1 LNQGMLQRASMKSEF
16 DPEGLQARSDAR
28 TSFLQAIHACEMETT
43 PPTSRYGRPC
53 EVMKALRDTP
63 LKSFQ
68 SFYDGLTHGLH
79 GQLLDWTSFRT
90 DSSRQLFSSYQQ
102 LYGSDVRLPFMSC
115 GISPREYFA
124 MLIVREAVARWA
136 EHWNLD
142 KWEDSDPWFFNHV
155 LSTLYVWCAAPSAPD
170 DMCWLP
176 ISYSIKSL
184 PVENLRAAISST
196 FEFQADLS
204 MGESK
209 SEAEQRIKKELK
221 AFQKK
226 RQKAEEEAIKAHLDK
241 LETLERQRGA
251 TKPKVK
257 RNRQHFEWLVR
268 YQIQKWKYSQ
278 ISQHYYGKGDLG
290 PDSSTIVQNTPG
302 AARAIGLSLRKGQG
316 RTPKNKS
323 VK

>member
-1 LNQGMLQRASMKSEF
+1 MKSKF
-16 DPEGLQARSDAR
+16 DPEGLRARSDAR
-28 TSFLQAIHACEMETT
+28 TSFLQAIHACETEIT

-68 SFYDGLTHGLH
+68 SFYNGLTHGLH

-90 DSSRQLFSSYQQ
+90 DSSQQLFSNYQQ

-124 MLIVREAVARWA
+124 MLTVREAVARWA

-142 KWEDSDPWFFNHV
+142 KWEDSDPWFFNHA
-155 LSTLYVWCAAPSAPD
+155 LSTLYVWCAAPSAPNE
-170 DMCWLP
+170 MHWPP

-184 PVENLRAAISST
+184 PVENLRADISST

-204 MGESK
+204 TGESK
-209 SEAEQRIKKELK
+209 SEAEQRIQKELK

-226 RQKAEEEAIKAHLDK
+226 RRKAEEEAIKAHLDK
-241 LETLERQRGA
+241 LEIMEEQRGA
-251 TKPKVK
+251 TKLKVK

-268 YQIQKWKYSQ
+268 YQIQEWQ
-278 ISQHYYGKGDLG
+278 HPEISQHYYDKDDLG
-290 PDSSTIVQNTPG
+290 SPDLSTIRQNTPG
-302 AARAIGLSLRKGQG
+302 AARAIGLRLRKGQG

-323 VK
+323 VE